1 MKERWEQMTPE
12 EREKLRESMQG
23 RCGQVSAEAQPK
35 P

>member
-1 MKERWEQMTPE
+1 MTPE